1 MSNFII
7 FEIKLKL
14 NSPQFKY
21 SALMSIEIKISLNNG
36 LYLKEPQDSKLGRN
50 IIKHSILMID
60 KFGFE
65 SFTFK
70 KLAEEIKST
79 EASIYRY
86 FENKHLLLLF
96 LVNWYW
102 EWVSYLIGI
111 NTINVEDPKIKLK
124 IIIHSFVYASK
135 ENPGIAYVNE
145 SKLHGIVISEGNKAY
160 HTKEVDN
167 ENSKGFFKSYKD
179 LAESVSIVISEINP
193 TFKYP
198 FSLATNLF
206 EMSNNHIFFAKHLPR
221 LTDISIRKNEVDE
234 VESMLNFFANKLLS

>member
-1 MSNFII
+1 MELKFNF
-7 FEIKLKL
+7 
-14 NSPQFKY
+14 SQFNY
-21 SALMSIEIKISLNNG
+21 SILMSIEIKISLNNG

-50 IIKHSILMID
+50 IIKHSILLID

-70 KLAEEIKST
+70 KLAEEINST

-111 NTINVEDPKIKLK
+111 NTINVEDPKKKLK
-124 IIIHSFVYASK
+124 IVIHSFVYASK
-135 ENPGIAYVNE
+135 ENPSVTYVNE
-145 SKLHGIVISEGNKAY
+145 SKLHRIVISEGNKTY

-179 LAESVSIVISEINP
+179 LAESVSNVISEINP
-193 TFKYP
+193 AFKYP

-221 LTDISIRKNEVDE
+221 LTDISVEKNEVDE
-234 VESMLNFFANKLLS
+234 VESMLNYFADKLLS

>member
-1 MSNFII
+1 MLNFII
-7 FEIKLKL
+7 FEMELKF
-14 NSPQFKY
+14 NFSQFNY
-21 SALMSIEIKISLNNG
+21 SVLMSIEIKISLNNG

-50 IIKHSILMID
+50 IIKHSILLID

-70 KLAEEIKST
+70 KLAEEINST

-111 NTINVEDPKIKLK
+111 NTINVEDPKKKLK

-135 ENPGIAYVNE
+135 ENPGIDYVNE

-221 LTDISIRKNEVDE
+221 LTDISIRKNEV
-234 VESMLNFFANKLLS
+234 ESMLNFFANKLLS